1 MKGVVSDLV
10 AEQAHVDTI
19 VADLPE
25 EVWNSMSAN
34 CEWTIKEE
42 LLHVAA
48 FDHAA
53 LRMMGGGYAAVNE
66 VADVEFGHDEIYRP
80 TAFSRLS
87 GSEAVDYW
95 REQRTRMDAAFY
107 DKNPK
112 DRVAWAPGLPMSA
125 KSLVSARLMELWAHS
140 VDICDALGIE
150 PAVAM
155 RIRHTLFLSWQALP
169 NAHRINGLEM
179 PAVPIRLEIT
189 LPNGDLWVRGEENA
203 DNWIK
208 GTARDWALTAVRRRH
223 YLDTDLQVHGAQAI
237 RYATIV
243 QTFAGEAST
252 PPPPGSHR
260 KVSDMAREP
269 HHE

>member
-87 GSEAVDYW
+87 GREAVDYW

-125 KSLVSARLMELWAHS
+125 KSTGTRCCCGPS
-140 VDICDALGIE
+140 VR
-150 PAVAM
+150 P
-155 RIRHTLFLSWQALP
+155 S
-169 NAHRINGLEM
+169 
-179 PAVPIRLEIT
+179 
-189 LPNGDLWVRGEENA
+189 
-203 DNWIK
+203 
-208 GTARDWALTAVRRRH
+208 TANPRR
-223 YLDTDLQVHGAQAI
+223 
-237 RYATIV
+237 
-243 QTFAGEAST
+243 
-252 PPPPGSHR
+252 PPSP
-260 KVSDMAREP
+260 
-269 HHE
+269 